1 MQKQRSQIQRKTS
14 LKFEPI
20 LIFGIFQSLFSTKW
34 GEVFLCHVC
43 MAAAPGRAVLVLVL
57 NHGARPAGTQ
67 RFSWAVPS
75 AVQCCCSPPACKWM
89 RPFWFVSTSFKSYGY
104 LERRSHCSFQLQ
116 LPTRP
121 RGSLL
126 FLESISI
133 LLMFLFCFDIYVFW
147 VVRTA
152 GWEAMFPPGR
162 KKQQQQ
168 QKPKW

>member
-34 GEVFLCHVC
+34 GELFLCHVC
-43 MAAAPGRAVLVLVL
+43 MAAAPGCAVLVLVL
-57 NHGARPAGTQ
+57 NHGAHPAGTQ

-121 RGSLL
+121 WGSLL